1 MRSFLLFWPKHSN
14 TKLRALFDSE
24 ITSTSE
30 YGIARDIITTFNVSH
45 GFDIYISLNEPSNF
59 YSKGYDR
66 QQLLMFWADNYTTAE
81 YVGFVDTDCL
91 FITYV
96 DISDVFEDGLPVIN
110 GRIGYNN
117 RKPWS
122 QVPGA
127 TYAITG
133 HEEPMRCMSYFPVI
147 IKTKHLKEI
156 REFISDHNGRRPFNE
171 VFREFADRAFYSQ
184 FNLMCTYL
192 WSFRRDEY
200 RWYVHDETPEWDGFN
215 PKPVYGQWAD
225 KSVYS
230 NYMFLPKPRIAA
242 HARYHLWDDFTKK
255 DTIMNNK
262 TKLNLVLQRGV
273 CNSPPYPKN
282 NMPFCQN
289 WINDIDSNYNR
300 EMHKFDFVEWD
311 EIINQTVC
319 IEMHKKRYKRLQY
332 CNHTWTLDDEALHPI

>member
-1 MRSFLLFWPKHSN
+1 
-14 TKLRALFDSE
+14 LFDSE

-45 GFDIYISLNEPSNF
+45 GFDIYISLNEPSSF

-66 QQLLMFWADNYTTAE
+66 QQLLMFWADNYTSAE

-96 DISDVFEDGLPVIN
+96 DISDLFEDGLPVIN

-156 REFISDHNGRRPFNE
+156 REFISEHNGRRPFNE

-289 WINDIDSNYNR
+289 WINDIDINYNR

-311 EIINQTVC
+311 ELINQTVC

-332 CNHTWTLDDEALHPI
+332 CNHTWLLDDEALHPI